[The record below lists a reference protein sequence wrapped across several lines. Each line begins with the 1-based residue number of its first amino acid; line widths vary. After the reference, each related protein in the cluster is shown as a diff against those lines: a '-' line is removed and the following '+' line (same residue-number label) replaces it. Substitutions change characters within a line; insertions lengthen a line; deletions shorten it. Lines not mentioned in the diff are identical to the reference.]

1 MGHEDFIN
9 QENWVE
15 PEFVPECLLSSF
27 TTFIIQDFSDLKSDL
42 MLEQYILKNARIL
55 QTMKIRSSIKQPKMR
70 RTLSR
75 CPMASATCQISLS
88 ATI

>member
-15 PEFVPECLLSSF
+15 PKFVPQCLLLSLG
-27 TTFIIQDFSDLKSDL
+27 TFIIQDFSDLKSDL

-55 QTMKIRSSIKQPKMR
+55 RTMKIRSSVKQPKMR

-75 CPMASATCQISLS
+75 CPMASPTCQISLS